1 MPVSLSDILVIG
13 ISSRA
18 LFDLEDENKIY
29 EEKGLPEYRKYQR
42 ENEKTILKPG
52 TAFYLVEALLNLNKF
67 SEDRLVE
74 VIVMSSNTPETGVRM
89 LNTIAHYGL
98 DITRSAFTGGGR
110 LDGYIEAFEVD
121 LFLSKDETDVQAIID
136 SGTCAAA
143 LIYDPPADFVQDYST
158 VRIAFDADAVLFSEE
173 SELVYKTKGLDAF
186 HKNETDNQ
194 HIPLQEGPFARFLKT
209 LSKVQNKILENNAEC
224 PLRIGIVT
232 ARSSPAHM
240 RVINTLREWGVQVN
254 EAFFLGGVSKD
265 KVLKAFKAHI
275 FFDDQDVHLKPAS
288 TMVPVSRV
296 LYKSDSEIG
305 KLNH

>member
-1 MPVSLSDILVIG
+1 MPVSLTETLVIG

-18 LFDLEDENKIY
+18 LFDLEEENKIY
-29 EEKGLPEYRKYQR
+29 ESKGLEEYCKFQR
-42 ENEKTILKPG
+42 ENEAVFLKPG
-52 TAFYLVEALLNLNKF
+52 TAFYLVAALLNLNKY
-67 SEDRLVE
+67 SEERLVE
-74 VIVMSSNTPETGVRM
+74 VIIMSSNTPETGLRM
-89 LNTIAHYGL
+89 LNSIAHYGL
-98 DITRSAFTGGGR
+98 DITRSAFTGGGP

-121 LFLSKDETDVQAIID
+121 LFLSKDERDVQSIID
-136 SGTCAAA
+136 SGSCAAA
-143 LIYDPPADFVQDYST
+143 LIYDPPEDFVQDHST

-186 HKNETDNQ
+186 HINEIENR
-194 HIPLQEGPFARFLKT
+194 HIPMKEGPFARFLKS
-209 LSKVQNKILENNAEC
+209 LSHLQNKIAAVSSDC

-232 ARSSPAHM
+232 ARSSPAHL

-288 TMVPVSRV
+288 NHVPVSRV
-296 LYKSDSEIG
+296 LYKTDSEIG
-305 KLNH
+305 KLST